1 MTMAGDLIV
10 LPSILGQVGKTK
22 SIQSRPETD
31 PAGPIGKWDD
41 VAKLSRREDYEA

>member
-10 LPSILGQVGKTK
+10 LPSILGQVGKP
-22 SIQSRPETD
+22 SQFRAAPETD